1 MAMGNGMNN
10 GGGQPANGL
19 EQELA
24 LLKEQH
30 KWLHDKKIRTEQE
43 LASTTTQLAA
53 LEEEAKAQ
61 YGTSDPQELAKLLE
75 EKKAE
80 NARLVNEYREHIM
93 SIKEGLDNL
102 EGNN

>member
-10 GGGQPANGL
+10 GANQPVNGL
-19 EQELA
+19 EQELN
-24 LLKEQH
+24 LLKDQH

-53 LEEEAKAQ
+53 LEEESKAQ
-61 YGTSDPQELAKLLE
+61 YGTSDPQELSKLLE

-80 NARLVNEYREHIM
+80 NARLVSEYRAHIM

>member
-10 GGGQPANGL
+10 GANQPVNGL
-19 EQELA
+19 EQELN

-43 LASTTTQLAA
+43 LASTTSQLAA
-53 LEEEAKAQ
+53 LEEEAKVQ

-80 NARLVNEYREHIM
+80 NSRLVTEYRAHIM

-102 EGNN
+102 EGN

>member
-10 GGGQPANGL
+10 GANQPVNGL
-19 EQELA
+19 EQELN

-43 LASTTTQLAA
+43 LASTTSQLAA

-61 YGTSDPQELAKLLE
+61 YGTSDPQELTKLLE

-80 NARLVNEYREHIM
+80 NSRLVTEYRAHIM

-102 EGNN
+102 EGN

>member
-10 GGGQPANGL
+10 GANQPVNGL
-19 EQELA
+19 EQELN

-43 LASTTTQLAA
+43 LASTTSQLAA

-61 YGTSDPQELAKLLE
+61 YGTSDPQELSKLLE
-75 EKKAE
+75 EKKAA
-80 NARLVNEYREHIM
+80 NSRLVTEYRAHIM

-102 EGNN
+102 EQGD

>member
-1 MAMGNGMNN
+1 MAMNN
-10 GGGQPANGL
+10 GANQPANGL
-19 EQELA
+19 EQELN

-43 LASTTTQLAA
+43 LASTTSQLAS

-75 EKKAE
+75 EKKSE
-80 NARLVNEYREHIM
+80 NARLVTEYRAHIM

-102 EGNN
+102 EQG

>member
-10 GGGQPANGL
+10 GVQLANGL
-19 EQELA
+19 EQELN

-43 LASTTTQLAA
+43 LASTTRQLEA

-80 NARLVNEYREHIM
+80 NARLVTEYRKHIM
-93 SIKEGLDNL
+93 FIKEGLDNL
-102 EGNN
+102 EGSN

>member
-1 MAMGNGMNN
+1 MAMGNEMNN
-10 GGGQPANGL
+10 GANQHANGL
-19 EQELA
+19 EQELN
-24 LLKEQH
+24 LLKDQY

-43 LASTTTQLAA
+43 LASNASQLEKF
-53 LEEEAKAQ
+53 EEEAMAQ

-80 NARLVNEYREHIM
+80 NVRLVTEYRKHIM

-102 EGNN
+102 EQG